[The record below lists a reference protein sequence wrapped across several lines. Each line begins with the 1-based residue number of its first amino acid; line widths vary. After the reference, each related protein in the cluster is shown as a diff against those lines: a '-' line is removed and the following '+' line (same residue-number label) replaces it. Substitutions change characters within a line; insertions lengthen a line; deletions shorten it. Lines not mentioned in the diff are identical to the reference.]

1 MGQPER
7 RRDAAELGP
16 PANGRDSPLRQVR
29 RGVGPPAPP
38 WLRSGDRASSG
49 HVCRAPGELHQR
61 RRPSPLPASA
71 EPDPASVEGR
81 LGGALRAG
89 CRARPEPRLPGHLP
103 HPARAGGSAAG
114 SRSRAHTRVDRT
126 CPPVNQV
133 YNDPIGHWVVVVAA
147 MALLL
152 FVVLTATAYTVWFE
166 RVGLGRLQRRPGP
179 NRVGPFGL
187 MQLAAD
193 GIKLAFKESF
203 VPAKTDKIIYVIAP
217 AIGVAAAFLA
227 WSVIPIGL
235 WYNVQ
240 YWIADVN
247 VGILVIFAVSSLN
260 VYAIVLG
267 GYASNNK
274 YSLLGGLRSAAQL
287 ISYEMALGLALVPTF
302 MIAGSLRLRDIVE
315 YTVHWGPYTG
325 PIPLIILTPIGFLIY
340 LISATAETNRTPFD
354 LPEAEQELIGG
365 FLTEYSGLKF
375 TMYYLAEYLNVI
387 TVATLAVLLFF
398 GGWYLWIVPPVIAFL
413 LKVVLVVFLYI
424 WLRGTFPRLQI
435 GRAHV

>member
-1 MGQPER
+1 
-7 RRDAAELGP
+7 
-16 PANGRDSPLRQVR
+16 
-29 RGVGPPAPP
+29 
-38 WLRSGDRASSG
+38 
-49 HVCRAPGELHQR
+49 
-61 RRPSPLPASA
+61 
-71 EPDPASVEGR
+71 
-81 LGGALRAG
+81 
-89 CRARPEPRLPGHLP
+89 
-103 HPARAGGSAAG
+103 
-114 SRSRAHTRVDRT
+114 
-126 CPPVNQV
+126 VNDL
-133 YNDPIGHWVVVVAA
+133 YNNAIGHWVVVIVA

-166 RVGLGRLQRRPGP
+166 RVALGRIQRRPGP
-179 NRVGPFGL
+179 NRVGPWGL

-193 GIKLAFKESF
+193 GVKLAFKESF
-203 VPAKTDKIIYVIAP
+203 VPQKTDRVIYVLAP
-217 AIGVAAAFLA
+217 TIGVAAAFLA

-235 WYNVQ
+235 WYNVT
-240 YWIADVN
+240 YWVADVN
-247 VGILVIFAVSSLN
+247 VGILIIFAVSSLN

-315 YTVHWGPYTG
+315 YTVSWGPYHG
-325 PIPLIILTPIGFLIY
+325 PIPLILLTPIGFIIY

-387 TVATLAVLLFF
+387 TVSTLAVLLFF
-398 GGWYLWIVPPVIAFL
+398 GGWYLWSIPPVFAFL
-413 LKVVLVVFLYI
+413 IKVVIVIFVYI
-424 WLRGTFPRLQI
+424 WLRGPFPRLRYDMLMRLGWKLLLPVSI
-435 GRAHV
+435 ANVIATAIILAAVS